1 MKTLGTWALAAL
13 TAISAS
19 AVQTKTWSQNSQ
31 EDFDK
36 ATTKGVSLRNDGQI
50 TLAPAVKELYDPS
63 LPYLWAAVHDSKGNL
78 YVAGGGPG
86 GSTLKVFR
94 IDATGKASA
103 MP

>member
-13 TAISAS
+13 ASISAS

-50 TLAPAVKELYDPS
+50 TLAPAVKSCTIPPCRTSGRPFTTRKEISTWPEADPEE
-63 LPYLWAAVHDSKGNL
+63 A
-78 YVAGGGPG
+78 
-86 GSTLKVFR
+86 R
-94 IDATGKASA
+94 
-103 MP
+103 